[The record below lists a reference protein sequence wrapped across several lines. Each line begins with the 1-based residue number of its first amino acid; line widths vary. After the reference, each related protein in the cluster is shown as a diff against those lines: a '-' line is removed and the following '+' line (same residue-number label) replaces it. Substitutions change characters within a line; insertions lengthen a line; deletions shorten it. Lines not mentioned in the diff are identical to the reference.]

1 VGSDRG
7 ERPGG
12 SPRPA
17 LAGPMCEARRA
28 SPPAGHPGMTDD
40 SSRGFAAF
48 RHRDFTFY
56 WFSRFLATVA
66 MQMQAVA
73 ISWQVYEISHDA
85 FDLGLIG
92 LSLFL
97 PAIALVLVTGQ
108 VADRYNRKTIIQ
120 VCLAADVVFAG
131 ILVWLAH
138 RGLDST
144 WPIFAVL
151 IALGID
157 RAFITPA
164 GQAMM
169 PNLVPEKDLANAV
182 AWQSSS
188 WQVATIGGP
197 AIGGWFLGYGLAVT
211 YAASVVLT
219 LIAVVMTAMIRTRE
233 FASKREP
240 VSWGSVLGGLDYI
253 WNKPVVLG
261 AISLDLF
268 AVVLGG
274 CVALYPIYAT
284 DILDVGAPGLGA
296 IRAAP
301 ALGAAVCSLFLI
313 MYPLKTRPGLTMF
326 WAVALFGAATVG
338 FGLSTW
344 FPLSLVALFV
354 MGAADMISVY
364 VRQTLVQLATPD
376 EMRGRVGAVSSV
388 FITTSNE
395 FGDFRAGMLASR
407 IGAVGAVVVPRPS
420 RSQPCGRRCSPSCA
434 GSSASIGRCS
444 R

>member
-1 VGSDRG
+1 MS
-7 ERPGG
+7 EP
-12 SPRPA
+12 S
-17 LAGPMCEARRA
+17 
-28 SPPAGHPGMTDD
+28 

-48 RHRDFTFY
+48 RHRDFSFY
-56 WFSRFLATVA
+56 WFSRFLSTVA

-73 ISWQVYEISHDA
+73 VAWQVYEISHNP

-97 PAIALVLVTGQ
+97 PAILLVLVTGQ
-108 VADRYNRKTIIQ
+108 VADRHNRKSIIQ
-120 VCLAADVVFAG
+120 ICQAADVLFAVVLV
-131 ILVWLAH
+131 ILAEQ
-138 RGLDST
+138 GLDAT

-151 IALGID
+151 IALGVD

-169 PNLVPEKDLANAV
+169 PNLVPEKDLANAI

-197 AIGGWFLGYGLAVT
+197 AIAGWFLSYGLTVT
-211 YAASVVLT
+211 YTASAALT
-219 LIAVVMTAMIRTRE
+219 LIAVAMTALIRTRE

-240 VSWGSVLGGLDYI
+240 VTWTSVLGGLHYI
-253 WNKPVVLG
+253 WNKKVVLG

-274 CVALYPIYAT
+274 CVALYPIYAD
-284 DILDVGAPGLGA
+284 DILDVGAAGLGF

-301 ALGAAVCSLFLI
+301 AVGAATMSLFLI
-313 MYPLKTRPGLTMF
+313 MYPLRTRPGLTMF

-338 FGLSTW
+338 FGLATW
-344 FPLSLVALFV
+344 FPLTLVALFT

-364 VRQTLVQLATPD
+364 VRQTMVQLATPD

-395 FGDFRAGMLASR
+395 FGDFRAGMVASV
-407 IGAVGAVVVPRPS
+407 IGAVPAVVLGGVATVVVTGLWAKMFPELRHVE
-420 RSQPCGRRCSPSCA
+420 RIDRKL
-434 GSSASIGRCS
+434 
-444 R
+444 

>member
-1 VGSDRG
+1 MRES
-7 ERPGG
+7 
-12 SPRPA
+12 
-17 LAGPMCEARRA
+17 
-28 SPPAGHPGMTDD
+28 

-48 RHRDFTFY
+48 RHRDFSFY
-56 WFSRFLATVA
+56 WFSRFLSTVA

-73 ISWQVYEISHDA
+73 VAWQVYEISHDA

-97 PAIALVLVTGQ
+97 PAILLVLVTGQ
-108 VADRYNRKTIIQ
+108 VADRHNRKTIIQ
-120 VCLAADVVFAG
+120 ICQAADVVFAAV
-131 ILVWLAH
+131 LVFLAH
-138 RGLDST
+138 HGVDAT
-144 WPIFAVL
+144 WPIFLVL
-151 IALGID
+151 IALGVD

-169 PNLVPEKDLANAV
+169 PNLVPERDLANAI

-197 AIGGWFLGYGLAVT
+197 AIAGWFLSYGLTAT
-211 YAASVVLT
+211 YTASAVLT
-219 LIAVVMTAMIRTRE
+219 LIAVVMTALIRTRE

-240 VSWGSVLGGLDYI
+240 VTWTSVLGGLHYI
-253 WNKPVVLG
+253 WNKKVVLG

-274 CVALYPIYAT
+274 CVALYPIYAS
-284 DILDVGAPGLGA
+284 DILDVGAAGLGY

-301 ALGAAVCSLFLI
+301 AVGAAVCSMCLI
-313 MYPLKTRPGLTMF
+313 MWPLRTRPGLTMF

-344 FPLSLVALFV
+344 FPLTLVALFT

-364 VRQTLVQLATPD
+364 VRQTMVQLATPD

-395 FGDFRAGMLASR
+395 FGDFRAGMVASV
-407 IGAVGAVVVPRPS
+407 IGAVPAVVLGGIATVVVTGLWAKMFPELRHVE
-420 RSQPCGRRCSPSCA
+420 RIDRKL
-434 GSSASIGRCS
+434 
-444 R
+444 